1 MELTLIITQALD
13 SLRIVLIQLLTITV
27 VSVISKERALDIK
40 TMVYDA
46 MYMRARVG
54 RSVEIESNLSGC
66 CRPSVLGVQR
76 DDGWA

>member
-1 MELTLIITQALD
+1 MAT
-13 SLRIVLIQLLTITV
+13 
-27 VSVISKERALDIK
+27 VISKERALDIK

-46 MYMRARVG
+46 MYMRVRVS

-66 CRPSVLGVQR
+66 CRPSVLGVQS

>member
-1 MELTLIITQALD
+1 M
-13 SLRIVLIQLLTITV
+13 IQILTITV
-27 VSVISKERALDIK
+27 ASVISKERALEIK

-54 RSVEIESNLSGC
+54 RSIEIESNLSGC
-66 CRPSVLGVQR
+66 CRASVLGVQS